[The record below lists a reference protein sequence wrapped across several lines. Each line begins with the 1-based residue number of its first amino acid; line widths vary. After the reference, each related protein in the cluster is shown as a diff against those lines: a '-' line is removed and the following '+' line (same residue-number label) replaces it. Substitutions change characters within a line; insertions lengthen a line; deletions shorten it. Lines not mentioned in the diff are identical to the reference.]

1 MQKDKD
7 NKDNIE
13 IDDEVIVIDNNE
25 IDIIDKNNDNDDLT
39 FNIDLN
45 NTRATSGTISK
56 NFHNGGYYLKITWE
70 VTSQSKAN
78 NTSTVKVN
86 AILGSNGSAYYISS
100 SASKNITLTIN
111 GTKYSG
117 TCTVGISANGSKTLM
132 TKTVTVSH
140 KSDGTKTCSFACSLG
155 IAVTL
160 SGTYYSTVSVDGEGT
175 FNKINLNTAPT
186 IKAITQ
192 PSENQYIAENTSST
206 TVKWNA
212 AEDTDGNLEGYQIN
226 RYVNGSLQ
234 SSTTLGK
241 VTSWTDSGLSS
252 FGQGATIQYGLKA
265 KDSGGLWSS
274 ETKSKTLTKNKL
286 TGATLASSANITNST
301 PTFDLTWSGA
311 KNTNSN
317 TAFKYD
323 ITCNNGVTVYNATN
337 LTNAKATIKVLS
349 SGSDTGPY
357 ILKSQII
364 NAFKSAS
371 YKGTLTFTLKT
382 KNNYGSS
389 ATSTKGVSVDLRTN
403 PTAATVQFDSTNS
416 TCYKTVGSTGYYIP
430 DGSKKIRVKWS
441 GGADKLGGSISYKVE
456 YKLGDG
462 SYTTATSSTTST
474 THDLVLPKQTA
485 SQKLT
490 VKVTTITSYSYSSS
504 NTNSVTL
511 HYYNSPSIDVGTVNR
526 SDSEASVTIKT
537 KLNTS
542 ISTTFKT
549 RKYSGASSGNITTDS
564 QTIKATGLSG
574 DKTYTWTIS
583 VEDNTGLGSAV
594 TKSVNIPV
602 NVPIFSIREKGVA
615 VNCIPNAY
623 MFEVNGK
630 ARVNGVGTLRDGL
643 RVEAPDNSYSRT
655 VIKPYSSNANGL
667 NLIIESGANLVL
679 GSGESATTY
688 LTDVVGTANTSENLY
703 LTSDSSITLASN
715 CNVNTEN
722 GITIDNRK
730 EVTIKDGL
738 MTINTKSASASSGL
752 KIKGSD
758 TAGAL
763 YCGSAGFVIKSDGE
777 YNLHLGRNNYTDMV
791 FYSDKI
797 QVKKAM
803 DITGNTTVTGTFKA
817 TGTST
822 LAAVNGTNIAASGTL
837 KATGATT
844 LSSTLTVN
852 GASTLKGDVTMQGG
866 LSVNENIHSGYSIN
880 VGAYEEKFRA
890 VNCRRKLGA
899 SSNTAGKEVNYEA
912 RYGVSHRDVKLT
924 SDSSAATVYGAV
936 IEAYNATN
944 SGVARS
950 FMFSSS
956 GVFPTGDNNSYLG
969 SSSHRWKSAYCTE
982 GKFYT
987 STKSFKT
994 NIKSVDVPLQEL
1006 TVFSNEKNQKN
1017 IKSPKEYIIEAIKDT
1032 PMTIYNYKT
1041 RMHNNERSVDITE
1054 NPMFIGFIADDLKAN
1069 HPEFFELIGECGIQE
1084 KEILDKN
1091 CEPTG
1096 ETYQEM
1102 QYDIS
1107 DISMLGALWTGL
1119 QEALIQIDNLKQEIK
1134 ELKEENKNV

>member
-7 NKDNIE
+7 NKKIDNE
-13 IDDEVIVIDNNE
+13 IIVINNNE
-25 IDIIDKNNDNDDLT
+25 IDIIDKNNNSNDLT

-45 NTRATSGTISK
+45 NARATSGTINK

-86 AILGSNGSAYYISS
+86 AILGSNGSAYHISS

-117 TCTVGISANGSKTLM
+117 TCTVGVSANGSKTLM

-160 SGTYYSTVSVDGEGT
+160 SGTYYSTVSVEGEGT

-252 FGQGATIQYGLKA
+252 FGQGTTIQYGLKA

-286 TGATLASSANITNST
+286 TGATLASSASITNST
-301 PTFDLTWSGA
+301 ETFDLTWSGA

-317 TAFKYD
+317 TTFKYD

-337 LTNAKATIKVLS
+337 LTSAKATIKVLS

-371 YKGTLTFTLKT
+371 YKGTLTFTLTT

-416 TCYKTVGSTGYYIP
+416 TCYKTVDSTGYYIP
-430 DGSKKIRVKWS
+430 DGSKKIRVNWS

-549 RKYSGASSGNITTDS
+549 RKYSGASSGNITADS

-643 RVEAPDNSYSRT
+643 RVEAPDNSYSKT
-655 VIKPYSSNANGL
+655 IIKPYSSNTNGL
-667 NLIIESGANLVL
+667 NLTIESGANLVL
-679 GSGESATTY
+679 GSGESATNY

-715 CNVNTEN
+715 CNVNTET
-722 GITIDNRK
+722 GVTIDNRK

-738 MTINTKSASASSGL
+738 MTINTKSTSASSGL

-763 YCGSAGFVIKSDGE
+763 YCGSTGFVIKSDGE

-797 QVKKAM
+797 QVKKVM
-803 DITGNTTVTGTFKA
+803 DITGNTTVTGTF
-817 TGTST
+817 
-822 LAAVNGTNIAASGTL
+822 

-852 GASTLKGDVTMQGG
+852 GASTLKGDVTMQGA
-866 LSVNENIHSGYSIN
+866 LSVSENIYSGYSIN
-880 VGAYEEKFRA
+880 VGAYEEKFRST
-890 VNCRRKLGA
+890 NCRRKLPA
-899 SSNTAGKEVNYEA
+899 ASNTANKDVDYEA
-912 RYGVSHRDVKLT
+912 RYGVSHRDIKLT
-924 SDSSAATVYGAV
+924 SSSSSTTAYGAV
-936 IEAYNATN
+936 IEAYNTTN

-950 FMFSSS
+950 FILSSL
-956 GVFPTGDNNSYLG
+956 GLFPTGDNNSYLG
-969 SSSHRWKSAYCTE
+969 SSSHRWQSAYCTE

-994 NIKSVDVPLQEL
+994 NIKSVDEPLQEL
-1006 TVFSNEKNQKN
+1006 TVFSSEKNQKS
-1017 IKSPKEYIIEAIKDT
+1017 IKSPKEYIVQAIKDT

-1041 RMHNNERSVDITE
+1041 RMPNNKRSADITE

-1084 KEILDKN
+1084 KEILDEN

-1096 ETYQEM
+1096 KTYQEM

-1119 QEALIQIDNLKQEIK
+1119 QEALIQIDDLKQEIK
-1134 ELKEENKNV
+1134 ELKGENKNV